1 MGFLEFNGVGWDLP
15 DGRVLLQDVN
25 FTVSAGEVAVLVGA
39 NGVGKSTLVG
49 IAGGTVTSRQGAVN
63 AQGGLALMPQF
74 IGSVRD
80 DTTVRDLL
88 LAAAPA
94 RIKEAAAAVDALE
107 LQMMERDDERT
118 QMRYAE
124 AIMAWGEAGGY
135 DIEVL
140 WDVVTTAALGAP
152 FDRVRFRQVN
162 TLSGGEQKRLV
173 LEQLFR
179 GREQVLILDEPD
191 NYLDVPGKRW
201 LEEQLAATD
210 KAVLMVSHDRELLGN
225 VSTKVVTIE
234 GRGAWVHGG
243 SFTGWRAARQARQD
257 RLAELHRRW
266 DEEHERL
273 KELVI
278 RLREQ
283 AKLSAAM
290 APRYRAALT
299 RLRRYEDE
307 GRPPEIP
314 REQHVRPRLEGGR
327 TGTRVLTCEGLG
339 LTGLMDPFDVEIF
352 YGDRVAVL
360 GSNGSG
366 KSHLLRLLAGDEV
379 AHTGHWKLGARVVVG
394 FFAQTHQHPEWVGR
408 TLVDIMGRGEG
419 TRDGL
424 DRGAA
429 VGVLSRYELAG
440 AADQRFETLS
450 GGQQARFQ
458 VLLLEL
464 GGATLLLLD
473 EPTDNLDL
481 VSAEALQNA
490 VEQFNGT
497 VMSVTHDRWFAGS
510 FDRFLLFRSDG
521 TVVETDEAVWDES
534 RVARKR

>member
-1 MGFLEFNGVGWDLP
+1 MGFLEFNAVGWDLP
-15 DGRVLLQDVN
+15 DGQVLFEDVN
-25 FTVSAGEVAVLVGA
+25 FSVSTGEVAVLVGA
-39 NGVGKSTLVG
+39 NGVGKTTLVS
-49 IAGGTVTSRQGAVN
+49 IAGGTTTARRGAVL

-74 IGSVRD
+74 IGSMRE

-94 RIKEAAAAVDALE
+94 RIQEAAAAMDALE
-107 LQMMERDDERT
+107 IQVMERDDERT

-124 AIMAWGEAGGY
+124 SIAAWGEAGGY
-135 DIEVL
+135 DVEVL
-140 WDVVTTAALGAP
+140 WDVVTIAALGIP
-152 FDRVRFRQVN
+152 FDQARFRQVN

-173 LEQLFR
+173 LETLFR

-201 LEEQLAATD
+201 LEQQLEETD
-210 KAVLMVSHDRELLGN
+210 KAVLLVSHDRELLGN
-225 VSTKVVTIE
+225 VSTKVITLE

-290 APRYRAALT
+290 APRYRAAMT
-299 RLRRYEDE
+299 RLHRYEE
-307 GRPPEIP
+307 AGRPPEIP

-327 TGTRVLTCEGLG
+327 TGTRVITCEGLG
-339 LTGLMDPFDVEIF
+339 LTGLMDAFDLEIF

-366 KSHLLRLLAGDEV
+366 KSHLLRLLTGDPV
-379 AHTGHWKLGARVVVG
+379 PHSGTWKLGARVVVG
-394 FFAQTHQHPEWVGR
+394 YFAQTHQHPEWVGK

-419 TRDGL
+419 IRGGL

-429 VGVLSRYELAG
+429 VGMLSRYELAG
-440 AADQRFETLS
+440 CADQRFETLS

-464 GGATLLLLD
+464 GGTTLLLLD

-481 VSAEALQNA
+481 VSAEALQHA

-497 VMSVTHDRWFAGS
+497 VVSVTHDRWFASS

-521 TVVETDEAVWDES
+521 TVVETDEAVWDET
-534 RVARKR
+534 RVARRR

>member
-15 DGRVLLQDVN
+15 DGRPLLQDVN

-49 IAGGTVTSRQGAVN
+49 IAGGTVTPRRGAVS
-63 AQGGLALMPQF
+63 AQGGMALMPQF

-88 LAAAPA
+88 LAAAPL
-94 RIKEAAAAVDALE
+94 RTREAAAAMDVLE
-107 LQMMERDDERT
+107 RQMTARDDERT

-124 AIMAWGEAGGY
+124 SLTAWGEAGGY

-140 WDVVTTAALGAP
+140 WDVVTTAALGAS
-152 FDRVRFRQVN
+152 FDRVRSREVN

-173 LEQLFR
+173 LEALFR

-225 VSTKVVTIE
+225 VSTKVVTLE
-234 GRGAWVHGG
+234 GRSAWVHGG
-243 SFTGWRAARQARQD
+243 SFTTWRAARQARQD
-257 RLAELHRRW
+257 RLVELHRRW

-290 APRYRAALT
+290 APRYRAAMT
-299 RLRRYEDE
+299 RLHRYESE

-339 LTGLMDPFDVEIF
+339 LTGLMDPFELEVY
-352 YGDRVAVL
+352 YGDRVAIL

-366 KSHLLRLLAGDEV
+366 KSHLLRLFAGDQV
-379 AHTGHWKLGARVVVG
+379 AHSGHWKLGARVVVG
-394 FFAQTHQHPEWVGR
+394 FFAQTHQHPEWIGR
-408 TLVDIMGRGEG
+408 TLVEIMGRGEG

-510 FDRFLLFRSDG
+510 FGRFLLFRSDG
-521 TVVETDEAVWDES
+521 TVVETVEAVWDEG
-534 RVARKR
+534 RVARER

>member
-15 DGRVLLQDVN
+15 DGRPLLQDVN
-25 FTVSAGEVAVLVGA
+25 FTVGAGEVAVLVGA

-49 IAGGTVTSRQGAVN
+49 IAGGTVAPRRGAVN
-63 AQGGLALMPQF
+63 AQGGMALMPQF

-88 LAAAPA
+88 LAAAPV
-94 RIKEAAAAVDALE
+94 RIREAAAAMDVLE
-107 LQMMERDDERT
+107 RQMAVRDDERT

-124 AIMAWGEAGGY
+124 ALTAWGEAGGY
-135 DIEVL
+135 DVEVL

-152 FDRVRFRQVN
+152 FDRVRSREVN
-162 TLSGGEQKRLV
+162 TLSGGEQKRIV
-173 LEQLFR
+173 LESLFR

-225 VSTKVVTIE
+225 VSTKVVTLE
-234 GRGAWVHGG
+234 GRSAWVHGA
-243 SFTGWRAARQARQD
+243 SFTTWRAARQARQD

-290 APRYRAALT
+290 APRYRAAMT
-299 RLRRYEDE
+299 RLHRYESE

-327 TGTRVLTCEGLG
+327 TGIRVLTCEGLG
-339 LTGLMDPFDVEIF
+339 LTGLMDPFDLQVY

-379 AHTGHWKLGARVVVG
+379 AHCGRWKLGARVVVG
-394 FFAQTHQHPEWVGR
+394 FFAQTHQHPEWIGR
-408 TLVDIMGRGEG
+408 TLVEIMGRGEG
-419 TRDGL
+419 TRNGL

-497 VMSVTHDRWFAGS
+497 VLSVTHDRWFAGS

-521 TVVETDEAVWDES
+521 TVVETDGAVWDEG